1 VTKSRESLASSR
13 NAPGKGRVQQPE
25 MVVIP
30 GWGLT
35 PKLGVTLRAATVW
48 NINHA
53 GSLQT
58 YGVSCNNPYQPF
70 VSATTTEVP
79 SYLAYLS
86 LAYERVYTV
95 ASRVTVEL
103 INSTVSDSIATALA
117 MDGNTSGATS
127 INTLSE
133 TRDAQC
139 RTIGY
144 FSAGSN
150 RAVLRSSFTPR
161 QFLAVPAS
169 SPDNTCLAGAA
180 PPDQYFWIAGLQ
192 SVAGGTGNVSARI
205 VVEYD
210 VVFSELI
217 SPPP

>member
-1 VTKSRESLASSR
+1 
-13 NAPGKGRVQQPE
+13 

-35 PKLGVTLRAATVW
+35 PKLGVTLRAASVW

-53 GSLQT
+53 GSFQT

-70 VSATTTEVP
+70 ITATTTEVP
-79 SYLAYLS
+79 SYLSYLS
-86 LAYERVYTV
+86 LAYQRVYTV

-103 INSTVSDSIATALA
+103 VNSTVADTIACAVA
-117 MDGNTSGATS
+117 MDGDTVGTTN

-133 TRDAQC
+133 TRAAQC
-139 RTIGY
+139 RSIGY
-144 FSAGSN
+144 YSGGSN
-150 RAVLRSSFTPR
+150 RAVLRSSFSPR
-161 QFLAVPAS
+161 QYIGVPPS
-169 SPDNTCLAGAA
+169 SPDNTCVVGAA
-180 PPDQYFWIAGLQ
+180 PPNQYYWIVGLQ